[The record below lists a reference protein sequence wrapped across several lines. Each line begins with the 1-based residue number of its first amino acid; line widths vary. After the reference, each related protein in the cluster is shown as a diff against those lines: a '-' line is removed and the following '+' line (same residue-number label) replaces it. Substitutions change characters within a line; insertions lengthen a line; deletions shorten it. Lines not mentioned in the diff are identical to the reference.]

1 MYDVVSAAVPIHTPW
16 YAPWKATICERP
28 VWARANLMAVSTAS
42 DPAWYTAVWHFP
54 ASPSGMTDDTFLA
67 SSMRLG
73 LVMSVVCMMRSHW
86 RRMASSTFG
95 CARPTAF
102 TATPAAMSMY
112 MLPSASLTVT
122 PLPFSRMT
130 GNPPPP
136 RVNDSYLADSSMSA
150 ATRGPGT
157 WVTMAGASGQDSCES
172 SDSRASLLIMRSP

>member
-1 MYDVVSAAVPIHTPW
+1 MWHLP
-16 YAPWKATICERP
+16 
-28 VWARANLMAVSTAS
+28 AR
-42 DPAWYTAVWHFP
+42 
-54 ASPSGMTDDTFLA
+54 PSGITAETFLA

-73 LVMSVVCMMRSHW
+73 LVMSVVCMMTSHW
-86 RRMASSTFG
+86 RRIASSTLG

-130 GNPPPP
+130 GKPPPP

-150 ATRGPGT
+150 ATLGPGT
-157 WVTMAGASGQDSCES
+157 SVTIWAHPARTAHQFGFACFVADH
-172 SDSRASLLIMRSP
+172 DVPLIT